1 MPVMRNGGINEHAM
15 RKTTKKT
22 IDQFSNGELFDEIEK
37 RGYGIPYLIESQAD
51 VEQEVSDE
59 LDEKVRFK
67 SERQYRHFIWCL
79 RNDWDVFDKQTINDM
94 MRAIRTLV
102 KEGTKF
108 RVPKDF
114 DEGDV

>member
-1 MPVMRNGGINEHAM
+1 M